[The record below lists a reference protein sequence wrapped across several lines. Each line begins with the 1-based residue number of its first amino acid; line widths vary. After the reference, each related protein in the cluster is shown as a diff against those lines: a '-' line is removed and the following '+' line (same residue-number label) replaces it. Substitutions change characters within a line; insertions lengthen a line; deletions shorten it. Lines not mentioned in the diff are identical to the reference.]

1 MAQPRIVPI
10 NVSSRVLR
18 HISRGIYRTPAGA
31 VKEIIS
37 NSYDAGAKQVT
48 VKTGWPSFR
57 EMVFTDDGSGMDEKE
72 FVSLIQRIG
81 FSDKTAGEA
90 FKVPGVRN
98 KRVTIGH
105 YGIGLLAMG
114 QLAKRMTIRSKK
126 SGTRTGF
133 EAELDFDQFEGFDAE
148 GVGRSRVKDEA
159 EFERGESGGKK
170 SSLPIGTCKIRSQVY
185 PASASKESFTR
196 IELTNLRDEVVKKL
210 RGTHRDRINPKAN
223 LFQEYSATYEE
234 LLRLL
239 REKEGNAKQGFYPY
253 EKLIWELGAYC
264 PVPYPPCGEF
274 AEAGRL
280 AVIAGLASRY
290 HFNVTIDGMELRK
303 PFEAKFFKDEAF
315 KSDNVW
321 SWHDEPYG
329 RRRGG
334 PRASGYLIYKRTIR
348 PKAIQGI
355 LIREGGVAIG
365 LYDTTYLEYPYNEGQ
380 KFNQMTGELYV
391 EGLSGALNIDRNS
404 FNETDD
410 RYLDL
415 CQWFHGKLRTE
426 VFSKLKK
433 LQKDPRSK
441 QRRETQRLLVGTLS
455 AVARQLGK
463 RTDVTIK
470 ALGAD
475 RPLICKIGRAVVIN
489 SDHPDGQ
496 GSSTKRE
503 KVLLAGAMVLH
514 GAVSPSQLAEIEDAI
529 DAGKREMKKQ

>member
-1 MAQPRIVPI
+1 
-10 NVSSRVLR
+10 
-18 HISRGIYRTPAGA
+18 
-31 VKEIIS
+31 
-37 NSYDAGAKQVT
+37 
-48 VKTGWPSFR
+48 
-57 EMVFTDDGSGMDEKE
+57 MDETE
-72 FVSLIQRIG
+72 FVNLIQRIG

-126 SGTRTGF
+126 SGARAGF

-159 EFERGESGGKK
+159 EFERRESGGKK
-170 SSLPIGTCKIRSQVY
+170 RSLAVGTCKIRSQTY
-185 PASASKESFTR
+185 QAGASSEAFTR
-196 IELTNLRDEVVKKL
+196 IELTNLREEVVRKL
-210 RGTHRDRINPKAN
+210 RGTHRDKINPQAN

-264 PVPYPPCGEF
+264 PVPYPQCGEF
-274 AEAGRL
+274 TEGGRL

-303 PFEAKFFKDEAF
+303 PFEAEFFDDEAF

-329 RRRGG
+329 KKRGG
-334 PRASGYLIYKRTIR
+334 PRASGYLIYKRRIR

-365 LYDTTYLEYPYNEGQ
+365 LYDPTYLEYPYNEGQ

-415 CQWFHGKLRTE
+415 CQWFHEKLRKE
-426 VFSKLKK
+426 VFSKLKV
-433 LQKDPRSK
+433 LQKDPQSR
-441 QRRETQRLLVGTLS
+441 QRRENQRLLVDTLN
-455 AVARQLGK
+455 AVARSFGK
-463 RTDVTIK
+463 RTEVKIE
-470 ALGAD
+470 ALGSD

-489 SDHPDGQ
+489 SDHPDGK
-496 GSSTKRE
+496 GSSAKRE

-514 GAVSPSQLAEIEDAI
+514 GAISPSELAKIEAAI
-529 DAGKREMKKQ
+529 DAGKREAKRK

>member
-1 MAQPRIVPI
+1 MAQTRTVPI

-37 NSYDAGAKQVT
+37 NSYDAGARQVT

-57 EMVFTDDGSGMDEKE
+57 EMVFTDDGSGMDETE
-72 FVSLIQRIG
+72 FVNLIQRIG

-90 FKVPGVRN
+90 FKVTGVRN

-114 QLAKRMTIRSKK
+114 QLASTMIIRSKK
-126 SGTRTGF
+126 SSTREGF
-133 EAELDFDQFEGFDAE
+133 EAELDFEQFEAFDAE

-159 EFERGESGGKK
+159 EFERGESGSKK
-170 SSLPIGTCKIRSQVY
+170 RSLPIGKCKIRSQTY
-185 PASASKESFTR
+185 QASERNKSFTR

-210 RGTHRDRINPKAN
+210 RGTHRDHINPQAN

-264 PVPYPPCGEF
+264 PVPYPRCGEF
-274 AEAGRL
+274 AEGGRL
-280 AVIAGLASRY
+280 ATIAGLASRY
-290 HFNVTIDGMELRK
+290 HFNVAIDGMELRK
-303 PFEAKFFKDEAF
+303 PFEAEFFKDEAF

-321 SWHDEPYG
+321 TWHDEPYG
-329 RRRGG
+329 KSRGG

-410 RYLDL
+410 RYLQL
-415 CQWFHGKLRTE
+415 CEWFHGKLRRE
-426 VFSKLKK
+426 VFNKLKE
-433 LQKDPRSK
+433 LQKDPQSK
-441 QRRETQRLLVGTLS
+441 RRRENRRLLVNTLT
-455 AVARQLGK
+455 AVARHFGK
-463 RTDVTIK
+463 RTEVKIE
-470 ALGAD
+470 ALGSD
-475 RPLICKIGRAVVIN
+475 QPLVCRKGRAVVIN
-489 SDHPDGQ
+489 SDHRDGK
-496 GSSTKRE
+496 GSSAKRE
-503 KVLLAGAMVLH
+503 KVLLAGAMVLQ
-514 GAVSPSQLAEIEDAI
+514 GAVSPSKLAEIEDAI
-529 DAGKREMKKQ
+529 DAGKREMKKK